1 MEKQRENI
9 IVASWELF
17 LQHGIRRVTMDDIA
31 MKIGISK
38 KTLYQYYSHKKDLV
52 DQVLSWEMEHP
63 RFSFQS
69 KELETLN
76 AIDQYLE
83 FFQFIKQVI
92 GKSNRCLEYDLK
104 KYFPDSWR
112 KFKEQKQKNFQ
123 QDIKYNIEK
132 GIKEGFYRQEI
143 NVEIV
148 SKTLVLFYLTLPESE
163 YKIFSEDEIL
173 GIQLHRE
180 ITFYHL
186 HGICTNKGITY
197 LENNFK

>member
-1 MEKQRENI
+1 MEKQKENI

-52 DQVLSWEMEHP
+52 EEVLAWEIEHP
-63 RFSFQS
+63 LFSFQT
-69 KELETLN
+69 KELEILN

-92 GKSNRCLEYDLK
+92 GKSNQCMEYDLK
-104 KYFPDSWR
+104 KYFPDIWE
-112 KFKEQKQKNFQ
+112 KFKEQKQKKFQ
-123 QDIKYNIEK
+123 QDIQYNIEK

-143 NVEIV
+143 NVEII
-148 SKTLVLFYLTLPESE
+148 SKTLVLFYLNLPDSE
-163 YKIFSEDEIL
+163 YKIFSQDEML
-173 GIQLHRE
+173 GIQLHQE
-180 ITFYHL
+180 ITSYHL
-186 HGICTNKGITY
+186 HGICTNKGIAY